1 MVFWLCKQKAWICM
15 PSEVS
20 NVFSLSPQRHRHM
33 DLCEFEVGKRYLVS
47 DSVSKT
53 TRKQKL
59 NKTKQTM
66 GIRWKQWIMLVWVQP
81 SLLCYYLMKFTL
93 YYSTIQSE
101 LLVYKQSWSQRPAL
115 KHSNH
120 DVNRPSSMSSLRLL
134 ERCEVEEGT
143 WMCWIEYANVSA
155 FQEHL
160 AVFLHIHWKHVGWQ
174 RGSHSTSTHL
184 SYSHTTSLEKHPI
197 RRKLIRSE
205 QEIRCFPKP
214 APASPS
220 HQCQGLL
227 DFLWDGSVSTLLRSL
242 PVCMILTGLSM
253 AHVRPPH
260 PQVTCEC
267 NPTYLWTTMS
277 YFNVEK
283 LDILVPSL

>member
-1 MVFWLCKQKAWICM
+1 
-15 PSEVS
+15 
-20 NVFSLSPQRHRHM
+20 
-33 DLCEFEVGKRYLVS
+33 
-47 DSVSKT
+47 
-53 TRKQKL
+53 
-59 NKTKQTM
+59 
-66 GIRWKQWIMLVWVQP
+66 MLVWVQP
-81 SLLCYYLMKFTL
+81 SLLCYCLMKFTL

-134 ERCEVEEGT
+134 ERCKVEEGT
-143 WMCWIEYANVSA
+143 WMCWIDYANVSA

-174 RGSHSTSTHL
+174 GGSTSTHL

-214 APASPS
+214 ALASPS
-220 HQCQGLL
+220 HQSQGLL

-253 AHVRPPH
+253 AHVRHPP
-260 PQVTCEC
+260 P
-267 NPTYLWTTMS
+267 PSYLWMQPNISMDDNVIFQCWKVGYPCTIFVVRPLWKFHS
-277 YFNVEK
+277 Y
-283 LDILVPSL
+283 LLGTLQAIDIVHS